1 MHLEYLLQHKEA
13 QSLSRLV
20 VLTVRQEVRQVCHG
34 GVHLEYLL
42 LHNVLK
48 TCEGR
53 EWLDNACRLLKVRR
67 LGVAARRSD
76 SPHAVVW

>member
-1 MHLEYLLQHKEA
+1 VLTVRHE
-13 QSLSRLV
+13 V
-20 VLTVRQEVRQVCHG
+20 VLTVSHEVVQVCHG

-53 EWLDNACRLLKVRR
+53 EWRDNGCRLLKVRR

-76 SPHAVVW
+76 SLHAVVW